1 MRHIGNPFVRGL
13 KAVFIEHRLPWKLQ
27 HILDQLFPAPVEPY
41 AVVSFNPLIVIVP
54 HPIHRQQE
62 YKTKWKAFL
71 KVLKEKRVYFLC
83 RIQHSIE
90 MERAVN
96 AVEEGYLNH
105 KKDYPTHEFTYLAN
119 TPKELELLNK
129 RGISAIFCNQNA
141 FIDEDVFKPIPGVE
155 KKYDAIY
162 NARFIEV
169 KRHYLA
175 AKIKKLAL
183 LTYFTAESR
192 EERDLN
198 EYKNI
203 LPDAVMLNWDGLAL
217 KAIHNINDYKRMLY
231 DKIPEC
237 LNQARVG
244 LALSAKTMVRN
255 GLITSGEGANYAAAE
270 YLLCGLPVVST
281 ESMGGRE
288 VFFDDEY
295 VKIVDDTPD
304 AVREGVEELIRRN
317 IPPEYV
323 REKTLEKMRPHRKR
337 FIKLIQEIYDKENVH
352 RNFADE
358 FKEKIILNKAFIHS
372 KTLKYL
378 DKRSVKRDLKIS

>member
-1 MRHIGNPFVRGL
+1 MKHIGNPFVRGL
-13 KAVFIEHRLPWKLQ
+13 KAVFIEHRLPWRLQ
-27 HILDQLFPAPVEPY
+27 HMWDQLFPASVEPY
-41 AVVSFNPLIVIVP
+41 AVVSFDPLIIMVP

-83 RIQHSIE
+83 RMQHSIE
-90 MERAVN
+90 LDRSIK
-96 AVEEGYLNH
+96 AVEVGYLGH
-105 KKDYPTHEFTYLAN
+105 KKDYPAHEFIYLAN
-119 TPKELELLNK
+119 SLKELELLDK
-129 RGISAIFCNQNA
+129 IHIPAIFCNQNA
-141 FIDEDVFKPIPGVE
+141 FIDENIFRVIPGTE
-155 KKYDAIY
+155 KRYDAVY

-175 AKIKKLAL
+175 AQLKKLAL
-183 LTYFTAESR
+183 ITYFTAESR
-192 EERDLN
+192 EERDLDGF
-198 EYKNI
+198 KKI
-203 LPDAVMLNWDGLAL
+203 LPEAVMLNWNGCPSLKQISGLSGNER
-217 KAIHNINDYKRMLY
+217 IPY
-231 DKIPEC
+231 DKIAQY
-237 LNQARVG
+237 LNQAKVG
-244 LALSAKTMVRN
+244 LILSEK
-255 GLITSGEGANYAAAE
+255 EGACYATAE

-281 ESMGGRE
+281 KSLGGRD

-295 VKIVDDTPD
+295 TRIVDNTPD

-323 REKTLEKMRPHRKR
+323 REKTLEKMRPHRER